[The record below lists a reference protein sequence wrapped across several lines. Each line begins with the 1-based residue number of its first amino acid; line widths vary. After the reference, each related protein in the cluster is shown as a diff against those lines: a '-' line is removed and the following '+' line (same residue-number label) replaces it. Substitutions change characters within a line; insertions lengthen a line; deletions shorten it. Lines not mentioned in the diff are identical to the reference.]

1 MNLNNDIGI
10 ITGGNGFLGPIH
22 AQALLELGMDVMI
35 TDIHNELNH
44 DQYKDLKKKYSN
56 KIHYSF
62 MDVSNENTVHDLKK
76 LIISKSINIKVLI
89 NNAAVDFKIQDTDHI
104 STNGRLEE
112 LTCDQWDYEINVG
125 LRGAFVTS
133 KIFGAQMNHQKTGG
147 IILNVASDLSVI
159 APNQNLYVA
168 NQSDPQ
174 LHPKKPI
181 TYSAIKHGLI
191 GITKYISTYWPE
203 KVRCNAISPG
213 GIFNNQDDLFRNK
226 IENLIPMKRM
236 CEKNE
241 ILGSVKFLC
250 SESSSYIT
258 GQNIVID
265 GGRSIW

>member
-1 MNLNNDIGI
+1 MSSNKNIGI

-22 AQALLELGMDVMI
+22 AQALLELDMEVMI
-35 TDIHNELNH
+35 TDIQNELNIG
-44 DQYKDLKKKYSN
+44 QYKNLQKKFMS

-62 MDVSNENTVHDLKK
+62 MDVTDEKSVINLRDSL
-76 LIISKSINIKVLI
+76 ISKSININVLV
-89 NNAAVDFKIQDTDHI
+89 NNAAVDFKIQNSESI

-112 LTCDQWDYEINVG
+112 FSCDQWDYEINVG
-125 LRGAFVTS
+125 LRGAFLTS
-133 KIFGAQMNHQKTGG
+133 KIFGTQMNKQKAGG

-159 APNQNLYVA
+159 APNQNLYVV
-168 NQSDPQ
+168 NQEESE

-181 TYSAIKHGLI
+181 TYSAIKHGLL
-191 GITKYISTYWPE
+191 GITKYVSTYWPN

-213 GIFNNQDDLFRNK
+213 GIFNYQDDIFRKK
-226 IENLIPMKRM
+226 IEKLIPMNRM
-236 CEKNE
+236 CDKNE
-241 ILGSVKFLC
+241 ILGAVKFLC